1 MLSPPEI
8 VARVAASLRAVRRA
22 RELSQHDLGDLAGVT
37 ASAISQVERAE
48 RGLSLA
54 TLVRLSGALGVTI
67 DDLLRGEEPGGYRI
81 GRRTDDPQRGLD
93 HTLTLLDDAAD
104 LHIDLV
110 HLDAREAGEPDA
122 RARAAPAIVAVASGL
137 VQVQIAGQTPALRHG
152 EVLVADSEQIDG
164 WRNLGQAEA
173 VLFWIVFESQPYQ
186 RAKTNPR
193 DGRQRAVARTRPALG
208 PWWYD
213 RDRHTPPLAPELRG
227 PLKRVPAEALVF
239 AAATELAL
247 VHALDDAV
255 RPSPARR
262 RPSIAMRSPLGLA
275 LNLGIAAILLFARM
289 RAGLRAG
296 VAFAFGGLA
305 VDQRRAARDP
315 RRQPRHDRQRR
326 DRRPRRRGRTGARRA
341 RRVHPVAPPRRP
353 RTGAP
358 APSPC
363 RRRSSPWRSCWCP
376 TGMAIV
382 EVHKWREAVG
392 AAPSA
397 AYQDVTF
404 RSTDGLK
411 LAGWYRPSTNGASII
426 VAHGGG
432 SDRRGAVAHA
442 SMLARHGYGVLLYDA
457 RGRGESEGDPNSY
470 AWGWEKDAN
479 GAVAFLKRQP
489 DVRDGRIGGLGL
501 SSGADALVDVAAT
514 NPDLRATIGDGT
526 ALRTFEDAKRLGGGT
541 VVDGAAAWSMFK
553 AIEVIGGQAPPV
565 ALEDRISRITS
576 PLLLISSGRLA
587 EYDFNALY
595 MKSAQPTTQHWNM
608 PDGHHTRGLREYP
621 AEYEQRVTALLRS
634 VLGRVAV
641 VQAERI
647 AVRVREER
655 LVADAGVHD
664 VAAER
669 DALGLEALSG
679 RGDVVDLERDHRAA
693 RPELEPERVRLH
705 DREREVAGLELGGRH
720 VAPLLDERQ
729 AERLAVELRGAV
741 VVLHLDG
748 DEVDAGDE

>member
-1 MLSPPEI
+1 MT
-8 VARVAASLRAVRRA
+8 ATATHRRS
-22 RELSQHDLGDLAGVT
+22 RPSLAGT
-37 ASAISQVERAE
+37 
-48 RGLSLA
+48 
-54 TLVRLSGALGVTI
+54 
-67 DDLLRGEEPGGYRI
+67 
-81 GRRTDDPQRGLD
+81 
-93 HTLTLLDDAAD
+93 
-104 LHIDLV
+104 
-110 HLDAREAGEPDA
+110 
-122 RARAAPAIVAVASGL
+122 
-137 VQVQIAGQTPALRHG
+137 
-152 EVLVADSEQIDG
+152 
-164 WRNLGQAEA
+164 
-173 VLFWIVFESQPYQ
+173 
-186 RAKTNPR
+186 
-193 DGRQRAVARTRPALG
+193 
-208 PWWYD
+208 
-213 RDRHTPPLAPELRG
+213 
-227 PLKRVPAEALVF
+227 LKRVPGETLVF
-239 AAATELAL
+239 AAATMIAL
-247 VHALDDAV
+247 VHALDDAIV
-255 RPSPARR
+255 HRQPGVPVDRHA
-262 RPSIAMRSPLGLA
+262 IAIGLA
-275 LNLGIAAILLFARM
+275 LNLGIAAIMLFGRM

-305 VDQRRAARDP
+305 ATNGALHVIHVVNHDTAGSDVTGVLAAAAGLVLVGLAAFIPWRN
-315 RRQPRHDRQRR
+315 
-326 DRRPRRRGRTGARRA
+326 RGASNWRA
-341 RRVHPVAPPRRP
+341 RTVAV
-353 RTGAP
+353 P
-358 APSPC
+358 ATLVALAFVLV
-363 RRRSSPWRSCWCP
+363 P

-397 AYQDVTF
+397 AYQDVAF

-479 GAVAFLKRQP
+479 GAVAFLKRQT

-608 PDGHHTRGLREYP
+608 PNGHHTRGLREYP
-621 AEYEQRVTALLRS
+621 AEYEQRVTGFFAQS
-634 VLGRVAV
+634 LGA
-641 VQAERI
+641 
-647 AVRVREER
+647 
-655 LVADAGVHD
+655 
-664 VAAER
+664 
-669 DALGLEALSG
+669 
-679 RGDVVDLERDHRAA
+679 
-693 RPELEPERVRLH
+693 
-705 DREREVAGLELGGRH
+705 
-720 VAPLLDERQ
+720 
-729 AERLAVELRGAV
+729 
-741 VVLHLDG
+741 
-748 DEVDAGDE
+748 